1 MEEKREPEEKVE
13 QATQAA
19 GEAGEGRVEGGEAP
33 GEEMGE
39 EAGLWDKVRKGVV
52 EGYQFAADKTDL
64 YTKVGSRRLA
74 IVGINRKIDRAYS
87 DLGEKVYNLMAAS
100 DRADVAADPAVI
112 EIVGRI
118 RTLEGDLTGKE
129 AEIEEIRQE
138 FRVREAAKK
147 AEEKGS

>member
-19 GEAGEGRVEGGEAP
+19 RDPGEGEGEGGEFP
-33 GEEMGE
+33 GHEADE

-52 EGYQFAADKTDL
+52 ESYQFAADKTDL

-74 IVGINRKIDRAYS
+74 IVGINRKIDRAFS

-100 DRADVAADPAVI
+100 ERADVAADPAVI

-118 RTLEGDLTGKE
+118 RKLEGDLTGKE

-138 FRVREAAKK
+138 FRTREAAKK
-147 AEEKGS
+147 AEEEDS